1 MRLTFTGLTQ
11 LMNNMLC
18 TELAVFLALALAAG
32 CQKPFVIPDPVPG
45 HEKPETTQ
53 PREQPIYPSE
63 GDITVSDVDSFKA
76 ALKEAKPG
84 TVILWADGT
93 YTDVAVK
100 MQASGEDGAPIIL
113 RAQNPG
119 GVVFKGVSSITLQG
133 SHLVAE
139 GFSFTDLDTSVKGSV
154 LTFAKGSSNCRI
166 SHCKIDGKS
175 SKVSEVDTK
184 WISMYGTHNE
194 ISNCTFLEKKN
205 MGCLLVVWMEDG
217 IVPEHSILNNYF
229 YRPYTHYDDAGKA
242 RNGQESIRIGTSDF
256 SMSPA
261 KCIVKGN
268 HFYRC
273 NGERAEIIS
282 NKSCFNLY
290 EGNLFE
296 EGEGSLT
303 LRHGNDCVVRGNYF
317 LSGGKTEVGGV
328 RIIGERHLVENNYFF
343 NLTGT
348 NYKSA
353 LCVVKGESNAA
364 LNGYWTAKDCTV
376 KDNLFV
382 DCLQGF
388 VINYG
393 VRDTQDSA
401 PVNLKVSG
409 NTVISS
415 KSYMI
420 AVNVLDGTPSDAVV
434 WENNIIYGGTQK
446 GVKLD
451 KVSSAP
457 TYEDKTRVMQGIRDN
472 AGIKW

>member
-1 MRLTFTGLTQ
+1 
-11 LMNNMLC
+11 MLNTVC
-18 TELAVFLALALAAG
+18 SVFLALALAAG

-261 KCIVKGN
+261 RCLVKGN

-273 NGERAEIIS
+273 HGERAEIIS
-282 NKSCFNLY
+282 NKSCFNVY
-290 EGNLFE
+290 EDNLFE

-303 LRHGNDCVVRGNYF
+303 LRHGNDCEVRRNYF
-317 LSGGKTEVGGV
+317 LSGGKSGVGGV
-328 RIIGERHLVENNYFF
+328 RIIGERHLVENNVFL

-348 NYKSA
+348 EYKAA
-353 LCVVKGESNAA
+353 LCVVKGESAAA
-364 LNGYWTAKDCTV
+364 LNGYWTAKDCIV
-376 KDNLFV
+376 RNNLFV
-382 DCLQGF
+382 DCRQGF

-393 VRDTQDSA
+393 ARDTQDSA
-401 PVNLKVSG
+401 PENLQVSG
-409 NTVISS
+409 NKIISS
-415 KSYMI
+415 KTYMI
-420 AVNVLDGTPSDAVV
+420 PVNVLEGTPATAVK
-434 WENNIIYGGTQK
+434 WDGNIIYGGSLK
-446 GVKLD
+446 GVSLETVKT
-451 KVSSAP
+451 AP
-457 TYEDKTRVMQGIRDN
+457 EYEDPAAAISEIREN
-472 AGIKW
+472 AGARW